1 MLALSL
7 RRTLALSLSLPL
19 ALSPQPQPHSEQAAK
34 KRDPEIL
41 RKEME
46 RLADKQ
52 DKAEEKKKHKMKGTG
67 ASSKHMLT
75 SRKSKVQRVKDDPK
89 DKAATEADV
98 KVDITPM

>member
-1 MLALSL
+1 MLAHSL

-19 ALSPQPQPHSEQAAK
+19 ALSPQPQPHPEQAAK

-52 DKAEEKKKHKMKGTG
+52 DKAEEKKKHKGMG

>member
-1 MLALSL
+1 
-7 RRTLALSLSLPL
+7 
-19 ALSPQPQPHSEQAAK
+19 
-34 KRDPEIL
+34 
-41 RKEME
+41 ME

-52 DKAEEKKKHKMKGTG
+52 DKEEEKKRRMKGMG
-67 ASSKHMLT
+67 AS

>member
-1 MLALSL
+1 MLAHSL

-19 ALSPQPQPHSEQAAK
+19 ALSPQPQPHPEQAAK

-52 DKAEEKKKHKMKGTG
+52 DKADEKKHRMKGMG
-67 ASSKHMLT
+67 ASSTHMMT
-75 SRKSKVQRVKDDPK
+75 SRKAKVQRVKGDPK

>member
-1 MLALSL
+1 MLALSP

-19 ALSPQPQPHSEQAAK
+19 ALSPQPQPHPEQAAK

-52 DKAEEKKKHKMKGTG
+52 DKEEERRSTG
-67 ASSKHMLT
+67 
-75 SRKSKVQRVKDDPK
+75 
-89 DKAATEADV
+89 
-98 KVDITPM
+98 

>member
-1 MLALSL
+1 MLAHSL
-7 RRTLALSLSLPL
+7 RRTLALTLRLPL
-19 ALSPQPQPHSEQAAK
+19 ALSPQPQPHPEQAAK

-52 DKAEEKKKHKMKGTG
+52 DKEEEKKRRMKGMG
-67 ASSKHMLT
+67 ASSTHMLT

-98 KVDITPM
+98 KVDVTPM